1 MDIPKTILEI
11 LEQFWISFRSWP
23 VVIASVVIAF
33 ALLVMTFVVGML
45 IPSAQAGDE
54 LPTAV
59 LKIIPG
65 PTSTQFAP
73 TATTTRV
80 PSVTP
85 NMPPSP
91 MPGMIGVGSY
101 VQIFGTEGSG
111 LNIRKSAGLS
121 SEVNFLAY
129 DSEVFEVRDGPVVV
143 NDLTWWF
150 IVTPVDE
157 ARSGWAAANYLTI
170 VNEP

>member
-1 MDIPKTILEI
+1 MDITKTILEM
-11 LEQFWISFRSWP
+11 LEQFWISFKSWP
-23 VVIASVVIAF
+23 VVIASILIAF
-33 ALLVMTFVVGML
+33 ALLAMTCVVGML
-45 IPSAQAGDE
+45 IPSAQGIEEVPKA
-54 LPTAV
+54 
-59 LKIIPG
+59 KISIISG
-65 PTSTQFAP
+65 PTSTTFAP
-73 TATTTRV
+73 TPTTTRV

-91 MPGMIGVGSY
+91 MPGMIGVTSY

-111 LNIRKSAGLS
+111 LNIRESAGLS
-121 SEVNFLAY
+121 SQVNFLAY

-143 NDLTWWF
+143 DDLTWWF

-157 ARSGWAAANYLTI
+157 TRSGWAAANYLTI

>member
-1 MDIPKTILEI
+1 MDILKTILEI
-11 LEQFWISFRSWP
+11 LEQFWISFKSWP

-33 ALLVMTFVVGML
+33 VLLAMTFMVGML
-45 IPSAQAGDE
+45 IPSAQEAGG

-59 LKIIPG
+59 MKIIPG
-65 PTSTQFAP
+65 PTSTKFAP
-73 TATTTRV
+73 TPTTTRV

-111 LNIRKSAGLS
+111 LNIRESAGLS
-121 SEVNFLAY
+121 TGVNFLAY

-143 NDLTWWF
+143 DDITWWF

-157 ARSGWAAANYLTI
+157 ARNGWAAANYLTI